1 MSGHAGINAAAGAAA
16 GATVLAVLFPIDL
29 AKTFMQANGTSV
41 PETAQKLLQSKA
53 PFGRMYRGL
62 TPALLEQFVNRGML
76 FGVGAMIKCRVP
88 NGWPEPVR
96 DAACGAGAAFI
107 KATVLHPLDSIKCRW
122 QLGQPR
128 FRNFG
133 GLYRG
138 LSPALVRSS
147 FGMAIWLASRNHLE
161 RTLPCPT
168 GSAAAA
174 AAGWGAPMM
183 ASTHHLIVG
192 ALSSAVTDL
201 CTFPFDTLKK
211 GMQATGGASGGSGS
225 RAALAHRRGPASG
238 FRGRYSTLLQGIYGT
253 ISHGHHQR
261 RPLQCDLRRHQAHAQ
276 RTDSRLQ
283 ADEVILMQ
291 P

>member
-41 PETAQKLLQSKA
+41 PETAQKLLQSKT

-107 KATVLHPLDSIKCRW
+107 KTTVLHPLDSIKCRW

-174 AAGWGAPMM
+174 AAGWGAPMI
-183 ASTHHLIVG
+183 ASTHPLIVG

-225 RAALAHRRGPASG
+225 ERPSLIAEVRRLASEGGIARFYRGYTARFLMVTINGALFNVTFVAIKRMLSERIPGSK
-238 FRGRYSTLLQGIYGT
+238 
-253 ISHGHHQR
+253 
-261 RPLQCDLRRHQAHAQ
+261 
-276 RTDSRLQ
+276 
-283 ADEVILMQ
+283 LMK
-291 P
+291 